1 MTLFKRHIG
10 RRAAGVGLAAA
21 LVVLLV
27 EAPAFAVTPTVG
39 SFTPTSGP
47 TPGGAGSCVVVV
59 TGSNF
64 TNPAVTDVSFDD
76 GTGGT
81 VTALFKVV
89 SDTEL
94 WTAVPVG
101 AGNGPIRVTNASGI
115 GTSSGSFL
123 VTTPGG
129 CAPTA
134 ASFTPHC
141 GPTETS
147 GDPTTVTITGTN
159 LLQSTTAGADTYF
172 APFGATAD
180 SGVLATQVGSATP
193 TQLTVLLPDGAEAG
207 PISVVTFNTT
217 VGEGAAFTSGTF
229 TGPFGTCV
237 TNMSPSLGPVG
248 TPVTITGVGFK
259 NVSSVTFSGGVLAT
273 FNETENTSGAFDT
286 ITTNVPFG
294 AATGPITLATTD
306 APNATSVQT
315 ATFTVTVPVTP
326 VTHSRSVSLKL
337 VKHLVARGKVSVGDG
352 FTACFANVPVKIQ
365 RKVSG
370 VWKTVRT
377 AFTTSTGS
385 YGKRLPNR
393 SGRYRSLAPKLT
405 LNSGA
410 DICARAVSPTRRYI
424 A

>member
-39 SFTPTSGP
+39 SFSPTSGP

-64 TNPAVTDVSFDD
+64 TNPAVTGVAFDD
-76 GTGGT
+76 GTGGS
-81 VTALFKVV
+81 VTATFKVI

-94 WTAVPVG
+94 WTEVPAL
-101 AGNGPIRVTNASGI
+101 AGNGPISVTNASGT
-115 GTSSGSFL
+115 GSSSGSFI
-123 VTTPGG
+123 VANPGG

-134 ASFTPHC
+134 DSFTPHC
-141 GPTETS
+141 GPTDAS

-159 LLQSTTAGADTYF
+159 LLQSRTAGADTYF

-193 TQLTVLLPDGAEAG
+193 TQLTVALPSGAEAG
-207 PISVVTFNTT
+207 PISVVTFNAT

-237 TNMSPSLGPVG
+237 TNMSPSSGPVG

-273 FNETENTSGAFDT
+273 PILTDTSAVDT
-286 ITTNVPFG
+286 IKTNVPVG
-294 AATGPITLATTD
+294 ATTGPITLATAD
-306 APNATSVQT
+306 APDGTSVQT
-315 ATFTVTVPVTP
+315 GTFTVTVPPTP
-326 VTHSRSVSLKL
+326 VTHSRSVSLRL
-337 VKHLVARGKVSVGDG
+337 VRHLVARGVVSVGDG

-410 DICARAVSPTRRYI
+410 DICARAVSPIRRYV